1 MENKDKIYSI
11 EDLNINQN
19 TMTCIFSKSNS
30 GKTVLI
36 RNLLEYLFNKYDFH
50 SIIMF
55 SDTAQYDDDYS
66 FLNKKN
72 IFTSDQIE
80 TKLKKIL
87 QLQKKNMLSNKDI
100 NLLLIFDD
108 IKIHAKS
115 KEIVNVASY
124 GRHLNITTIISSQFS
139 KGFTTSSL
147 RSNITYLFFSDQNE
161 IGERSIYECTSLKLS
176 FRQFQEY
183 INNNNNN
190 YQFIFYDSKMSDK
203 NNRLKI
209 VKAKL
214 IEKIKIKK

>member
-19 TMTCIFSKSNS
+19 TMICIFSKSNS

-80 TKLKKIL
+80 SKLKKIL

-100 NLLLIFDD
+100 NLLLNLLIGYRDTFENFQDMED
-108 IKIHAKS
+108 INGAGNS
-115 KEIVNVASY
+115 
-124 GRHLNITTIISSQFS
+124 
-139 KGFTTSSL
+139 
-147 RSNITYLFFSDQNE
+147 
-161 IGERSIYECTSLKLS
+161 TSLLS
-176 FRQFQEY
+176 
-183 INNNNNN
+183 
-190 YQFIFYDSKMSDK
+190 K
-203 NNRLKI
+203 
-209 VKAKL
+209 
-214 IEKIKIKK
+214 